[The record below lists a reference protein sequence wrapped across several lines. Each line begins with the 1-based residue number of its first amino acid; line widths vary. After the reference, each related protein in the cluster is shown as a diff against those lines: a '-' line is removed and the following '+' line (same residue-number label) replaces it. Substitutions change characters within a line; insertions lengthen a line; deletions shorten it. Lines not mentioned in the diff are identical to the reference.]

1 MPALTPENELI
12 RARNISA
19 SEVAAL
25 VAEHPY
31 TSPAA
36 IYDRLV
42 GGGGE
47 PRKTSEAMS
56 LGSFFE
62 ERILR
67 YAEQRDGFRA
77 RLNRRTFEHPEV
89 RLCAT
94 PDAFVVAPRPGLF
107 VPERALVEIKMSGR
121 GDQWLEPLPYVD
133 WQCRAQMACTGR
145 DTVYVYVLAGMR
157 LLTFQLYRDPDKEDR
172 MLDAVQSF
180 WTNHVVARVRPE
192 PTVSAPVMPFSFDA
206 DRATPEKEAV
216 AP

>member
-1 MPALTPENELI
+1 VPPLTEANAII
-12 RARNISA
+12 RAQNVSA

-31 TSPAA
+31 TDAGA

-47 PRKTSEAMS
+47 ARKTSESMS
-56 LGSFFE
+56 LGTFFE

-67 YAEQRDGFRA
+67 FAEQRDGFRA
-77 RLNRRTFEHPEV
+77 RLNSRTFVHPTV

-94 PDAFVVAPRPGLF
+94 PDAFVVRPRPGLF

-121 GDQWLEPLPYVD
+121 GDQWVEPLPYVE
-133 WQCRAQMACTGR
+133 WQVRAQMACTGR

-157 LLTFQLYRDPDKEDR
+157 LLAFQLYRDPEKEAR
-172 MLDAVQSF
+172 MLDCVQRF
-180 WTNHVVARVRPE
+180 WTDNIVARVRPD
-192 PTVSAPVMPFSFDA
+192 PAPIVPAMTFSFEA
-206 DRATPEKEAV
+206 DPATREKETV